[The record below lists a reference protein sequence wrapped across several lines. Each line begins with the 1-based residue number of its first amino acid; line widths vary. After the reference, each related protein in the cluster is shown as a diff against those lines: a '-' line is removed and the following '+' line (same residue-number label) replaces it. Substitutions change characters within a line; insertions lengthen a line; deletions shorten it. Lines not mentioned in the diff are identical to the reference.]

1 MDSVAHLRSLSPE
14 REPLNRRNL
23 LVKTSL
29 GAGFCAFVQP
39 VMAQVITTPTD
50 GLVAGEVKVP
60 SGGVDLP
67 AYRAMPASGGPF
79 PTVLVVNE
87 IFGVHEH
94 IKDVCRR
101 LAKLGY
107 FAIATDLF
115 ARAGDASK
123 ETDRDKLMNGIVG
136 KASDAQVAG
145 DLDATLAF
153 AKASG
158 KAETSKTGIIGFC
171 WGGRQ
176 VWLNAARHPEWKAA
190 VAWYGPLAGP
200 TNEMKPKNPIDI
212 AATES
217 VPVLGLYGGKDTG
230 ITQDQVAAMKKALAD
245 AKRPS
250 EIIVYPDAQHG
261 FHADYRPSY
270 NKTDAE
276 DSWAKA
282 TAWLKKN
289 GVG

>member
-1 MDSVAHLRSLSPE
+1 MDTATHIRSLFPE
-14 REPLNRRNL
+14 VPPLNRRSM

-29 GAGFCAFVQP
+29 GAGFCAFIEP
-39 VMAQVITTPTD
+39 VFAQVITTPTD

-60 SGGVDLP
+60 SSGVDLP

-79 PTVLVVNE
+79 PTILVINE

-94 IKDVCRR
+94 IKDICRR
-101 LAKLGY
+101 FAKLGY

-123 ETDRDKLMNGIVG
+123 ETDRDKLMALVN

-145 DLDATLAF
+145 DIDATLAF

-158 KAETSKTGIIGFC
+158 KADMAKTAIVGFC

-176 VWLNAARHPEWKAA
+176 VWLTAARHPEFKAG

-200 TNEMKPKNPIDI
+200 TNDMKPKNPVDI
-212 AATES
+212 AGTEK

-230 ITQDQVAAMKKALAD
+230 ITAEHIAAMKKALAD
-245 AKRPS
+245 AKSPS

-270 NKTDAE
+270 KKDDAM

-282 TAWLKKN
+282 TAWLKN
-289 GVG
+289 HGVG